1 MYCIKLMLSFL
12 TDKEMELVK
21 IRLGNNLKEQL
32 DSQNVPK
39 KVNTSKFY
47 NEFYKSLVPKM
58 RNILKELTKNNNFSE
73 EKINAAIKLYYKIH
87 KNLFVSDDLVYNRV
101 KIGKYLLSKKK
112 EYHNKTIDIES
123 FIFLDSLNMIWDI
136 NKFNLIN
143 SLKYLTN
150 IKSELLSTLNKIV
163 NNYDESSIAHLLVF
177 LYKNKLNNYTFLNC
191 LYDASVICP
200 ILNKKLTD
208 EEYKISIL
216 YFNNIDLN
224 IILNAFNITKEE
236 FNNIRKKSLD
246 IIVNNSRLLKIN
258 LINKSLKNIKPI
270 SIEKTKDQNLK
281 IDNFK
286 PINKKVT
293 KSVQP
298 EKIENKNLNLGNT
311 PQINHNVKS
320 SKKSGPKLKSIYER
334 LSEYPREK
342 VDEVLDKLSQYDKE
356 LLKIN
361 YGEDLEHPK
370 RNSNCSKYQKN
381 KLNNILI
388 PKMKEALENPENIDS
403 ILAQKSGTKLKSIYE
418 RLSEYPREKV
428 DEVLDKLSSKDKELI
443 KMSYGEDLD
452 NPKRNPNFSQYQR
465 NKLNIILIPKMKE
478 ALENPENIENIF
490 AKKSGT
496 KLKSIYERL
505 SEYPREKVDEVL
517 DKLPSEDEELI
528 KMSYG
533 EDLDHPKR
541 SKEFNALYSTKLN
554 NILIPKMKEA
564 LENPEN
570 IDNIF
575 ARKKRNKK
583 LKSIYE
589 RFSEYSREQV
599 DEVLDKLPQKD
610 EELIKMGYGEDLDH
624 PKRDPNFSQYQK
636 NKLNNIL
643 IPKMR
648 EALENPK
655 NIENIFAKKG
665 GLKLKSIYER
675 FSEYSREQVD
685 EVLDKLPSED
695 KELIKICYG
704 EDLDHPKR
712 GEKFNHCNKNKLN
725 NILIPKMREALE
737 NPKNIDNIFVRR
749 KSGPKLKSIYERFS
763 EYSREQVDEVLD
775 KLSPKDEELIK
786 ICYGEDLD
794 HPKRSKKFENFHSYR
809 INNILIPKI
818 KEALENPENIDN
830 IFTQESYEKLKSIY
844 ERLSEYSREQVDE
857 VLDKLPSYDKELIKL
872 CYGEDLDH
880 PKRDLSFKRY
890 HKNKLNNIL
899 IPKMK
904 EALENPEN
912 IDNILTKKGGP
923 KLKNIYERLSK
934 YPREKVDEVLD
945 KLPPK
950 DKKII
955 KMCYGEDL
963 EHPKRDPN
971 FSIYHKNKL
980 NSTIIPQMREALEN
994 PENIDN
1000 IFAQKNGSKLKSIY
1014 ERFSEYSREQVDE
1027 VLDKLPSYDKELI
1040 KLCYGE
1046 DLDHPKRSK
1055 EFKVNHSSKLNR
1067 ILIPQMREAIEN
1079 PENIDNIFTQ
1089 KTGPKLKSIYER
1101 LSEYPREKVDE
1112 VLDKLSSNDKKL
1124 IKLCYGENLDHP
1136 KRSENFV
1143 ISNSVNLNISILPK
1157 IRKALEDPKNIDN
1170 ILAPKKCGPKLKSI
1184 YERFSE
1190 YSREQIDEVL
1200 DKLPP
1205 KDEELIKICYG
1216 EDLDHPKRNPSFS
1229 RYHKTKLNN
1238 NLIPQMKEALEN
1250 PKNIDNIFAQ
1260 KSGTKLKSI
1269 YERLSKYPRE
1279 QIDEVLDKLPPKD
1292 EELIKICYG
1301 EDLDNPKRSKEFE
1314 KIHSYRINN
1323 ILLPKLRKILEDPEN
1338 IDSILTKKGGPKL
1351 KSIYERLSEYPREK
1365 VDEVLDKLPPKDKEI
1380 IKICYGE
1387 NLDHP
1392 IRDPSFSLYHKNK
1405 LNNILIPKIKK
1416 NLENKNKINYEYK
1429 LSPNSTDIKLKNI
1442 IIENDLKLNNFGILL
1457 TGELNND
1464 ELLIAL
1470 LKFGVNISIKD
1481 IANYLNIKEMDV
1493 KKIIKKV
1500 LIIYKKNI
1508 NQYIDNI
1515 VKDIENNKEPF
1526 DESNIHLLK

>member
-1 MYCIKLMLSFL
+1 M
-12 TDKEMELVK
+12 
-21 IRLGNNLKEQL
+21 
-32 DSQNVPK
+32 
-39 KVNTSKFY
+39 
-47 NEFYKSLVPKM
+47 
-58 RNILKELTKNNNFSE
+58 
-73 EKINAAIKLYYKIH
+73 
-87 KNLFVSDDLVYNRV
+87 

-490 AKKSGT
+490 AKKSGP

-554 NILIPKMKEA
+554 NILIPKMK
-564 LENPEN
+564 
-570 IDNIF
+570 
-575 ARKKRNKK
+575 
-583 LKSIYE
+583 
-589 RFSEYSREQV
+589 
-599 DEVLDKLPQKD
+599 
-610 EELIKMGYGEDLDH
+610 
-624 PKRDPNFSQYQK
+624 
-636 NKLNNIL
+636 
-643 IPKMR
+643 
-648 EALENPK
+648 
-655 NIENIFAKKG
+655 
-665 GLKLKSIYER
+665 
-675 FSEYSREQVD
+675 
-685 EVLDKLPSED
+685 
-695 KELIKICYG
+695 
-704 EDLDHPKR
+704 
-712 GEKFNHCNKNKLN
+712 
-725 NILIPKMREALE
+725 EALE

-904 EALENPEN
+904 EALENPEK

-1014 ERFSEYSREQVDE
+1014 ERLSEYSREQVDE

-1089 KTGPKLKSIYER
+1089 KTGP
-1101 LSEYPREKVDE
+1101 
-1112 VLDKLSSNDKKL
+1112 
-1124 IKLCYGENLDHP
+1124 
-1136 KRSENFV
+1136 
-1143 ISNSVNLNISILPK
+1143 
-1157 IRKALEDPKNIDN
+1157 
-1170 ILAPKKCGPKLKSI
+1170 
-1184 YERFSE
+1184 
-1190 YSREQIDEVL
+1190 
-1200 DKLPP
+1200 
-1205 KDEELIKICYG
+1205 
-1216 EDLDHPKRNPSFS
+1216 
-1229 RYHKTKLNN
+1229 
-1238 NLIPQMKEALEN
+1238 
-1250 PKNIDNIFAQ
+1250 
-1260 KSGTKLKSI
+1260 KLKSI

-1351 KSIYERLSEYPREK
+1351 KSIYKRLSEYSREQ
-1365 VDEVLDKLPPKDKEI
+1365 VDEILENLPPKDKEI

-1392 IRDPSFSLYHKNK
+1392 KRDPSFSLYHKNK

-1416 NLENKNKINYEYK
+1416 NLENKNRINYEYK
-1429 LSPNSTDIKLKNI
+1429 SSPNSTDIKLKNI

-1457 TGELNND
+1457 TGELNNN